1 MAVQKIHFMF
11 KTRSIKHL
19 FLCTLLFALQGIAF
33 AQNKTITGKITDKTG
48 TAIPGASVQVK
59 GTKSGTTADA
69 EGVFHVSVAPG
80 ASALIISF
88 IGYTAQEVS
97 IANKSN
103 VNVQLVQENTT
114 LTDVVVVGYGT
125 TRKKDITG
133 AIAQVKAADFNKG
146 ITSAPDQLIQGKVS
160 GLMILNNNGAPGA
173 SATVRIRG
181 VSSVRSGNQPLYVV
195 DGVPLD
201 GRIARPSLNLTGLGQ
216 TPDANPLNF
225 INNNDIATMEVL
237 KDASATAIYGS
248 RGSNGVIII
257 NTKKGSAGAAT
268 VDVNYSVGVSN
279 IMKKLDVLNA
289 DEYRAALKEY
299 NLTNGDGGGS
309 SDGLGS
315 ILRTGVTQNVQVAM
329 SGGNETSRYR
339 ASFGL
344 QDQQGIV
351 KKTGM
356 KKYTATLNGQN
367 KFLESKQ
374 LGIDYSIMAAQTNEQ
389 LAPISNNAGFTG
401 SLIGQALQWNPTV
414 PLTNPDGSLNILAKN
429 QAINPMNMSEGYDDK
444 ANISYILASVSP
456 YFKFNDNWE
465 YRAMYSVNH
474 QVGQRR
480 ASLNSS
486 INIDQV
492 LGVGIAAY
500 NSAELNT
507 QLFNNTLTYSKQFSN
522 AWNLSAMVGYEYQK
536 FAYSGVGIGAK
547 GFPTDA
553 VGYTNIFQSV
563 TQVNTN
569 ISSFVNPSSEL
580 QSYFGR
586 VTLNAKD
593 KYILTATM
601 RADGSSK
608 FGGNNRYGYFPSF
621 AAKWNISSEDFM
633 KDNTFFNNLG
643 LRAGWGITG
652 NQEFPAGAAQAQYTL
667 TPGNKANLS
676 NVANPDLKW
685 EESKQLNVGVDFA
698 ILKNRL
704 SGTVDYFL
712 KNTTNLLF
720 SFPAIQPAPASSY
733 WINLPGKVMNT
744 GVELSLKGA
753 IVQNKNWQWNLGV
766 NSTWLKNEMSGYSG
780 PTVNTGSIDGQGVSG
795 VTSQR
800 LANGYPLNTFY
811 LRKFEGFD
819 DKGMSIY
826 ANDGKTLYYMTNPN
840 PKVLLG
846 VNTDVQY
853 KKWGL
858 SASSHGAFGFQVY
871 NNTANTVL
879 PIGNLGSRNIAK
891 SLVGNG
897 ESQTNS
903 PAASSRYLENGS
915 FLKLDNLTL
924 SYNVGP
930 VGKVFRGAVLSL
942 TGQNLFVITKYTG
955 FDPEVN
961 TDKNINGV
969 SSFGI
974 EYSPYP
980 TARSFM
986 FGVNFTL

>member
-1 MAVQKIHFMF
+1 MF

-19 FLCTLLFALQGIAF
+19 FLCTLLLAIQGIAA
-33 AQNKTITGKITDKTG
+33 AQNKTITGKITDKNG
-48 TAIPGASVQVK
+48 VAIPGATIQIK
-59 GTKSGTTADA
+59 GTKSGTSADA
-69 EGVFHVSVAPG
+69 EGAFKVSVPPEAT
-80 ASALIISF
+80 ALIVSF

-97 IANKSN
+97 ITGKTS
-103 VNVQLVQENTT
+103 VNVQLAQENTT

-125 TRKKDITG
+125 SRKKDITG

-181 VSSVRSGNQPLYVV
+181 VSSVRTGNQPLYVV

-201 GRIARPSLNLTGLGQ
+201 GRVARPSLNLTGLGQ

-225 INNNDIATMEVL
+225 INSNDIATMEVL

-257 NTKKGSAGAAT
+257 NTKKGTAGPT
-268 VDVNYSVGVSN
+268 VVDVNYSVGMSN
-279 IMKKLDVLNA
+279 IMRKLDVLNG

-299 NLTNGDGGGS
+299 NLTGDGGGN

-339 ASFGL
+339 ASFGM

-356 KKYTATLNGQN
+356 KKYTASLSGQN

-374 LGIDYSIMAAQTNEQ
+374 LGIDYGIMAAQTSEQ

-414 PLTNPDGSLNILAKN
+414 PLTKPDGSLNILAKN
-429 QAINPMNMSEGYDDK
+429 QAINPMNMSEGYNDK
-444 ANISYILASVSP
+444 ANISYILASISP

-465 YRAMYSVNH
+465 YRMMYSVNH

-480 ASLNSS
+480 ASLDSS

-500 NSAELNT
+500 NTAELTT
-507 QLFNNTLTYSKQFSN
+507 QLFNNTLNYTKEFSGG
-522 AWNLSAMVGYEYQK
+522 WNLNAMVGYEYQK

-547 GFPTDA
+547 GFPTNA
-553 VGYTNIFQSV
+553 VDYTDIFQTP

-569 ISSFVNPSSEL
+569 INSFRNPSSEL
-580 QSYFGR
+580 QSFFGR
-586 VTLNAKD
+586 VTVNAKD
-593 KYILTATM
+593 KYLLTATM

-608 FGGNNRYGYFPSF
+608 FGVNNRYGYFPSF
-621 AAKWNISSEDFM
+621 AAKWNISSEEFM
-633 KDNTFFNNLG
+633 KGGNLFSNLA
-643 LRAGWGITG
+643 LRAGYGITG
-652 NQEFPAGAAQAQYTL
+652 NQEFPAGAAQAQYFL
-667 TPGNKANLS
+667 ASGGKASLI
-676 NVANPDLKW
+676 NVPNPDLKW
-685 EESKQLNVGVDFA
+685 EESKQLNVGLDFGF
-698 ILKNRL
+698 LKGRL

-744 GVELSLKGA
+744 GVELSVRGD
-753 IVQNKNWQWNLGV
+753 IIQSKNWLWSLGV
-766 NSTWLKNEMSGYSG
+766 NATWLKNEMSGYSG

-811 LRKFEGFD
+811 LRRFEGFD
-819 DKGMSIY
+819 DKGMSVY
-826 ANDGKTLYYMTNPN
+826 SDNGNTLYYMTNPN

-846 VNTDVQY
+846 INTSVAY
-853 KKWGL
+853 KKWSL
-858 SASSHGAFGFQVY
+858 AASSHGAFGFQVY

-891 SLVGNG
+891 ALVGNG
-897 ESQTNS
+897 EAQTNS
-903 PAASSRYLENGS
+903 PAASSRYLENGN
-915 FLKLDNLTL
+915 FLKLDNLTIA
-924 SYNVGP
+924 YNLGP
-930 VGKVFRGAVLSL
+930 VGKVFRAATVSV

-980 TARSFM
+980 TARTFM
-986 FGVNFTL
+986 LGVQFTL